1 MTLRVNDLRSDIDLG
16 NSCDVSIF
24 NMTLDHIRAGQV
36 TNFRGGKGQKKC
48 KSCCS
53 FLGRSPLLNLMMKDT
68 GEVGCGDGN
77 VFSVIVFNL
86 DSGET
91 LEGQWSRW
99 GASWCTLVHQLFH
112 SAVIVMKT
120 MDRGDIWH
128 HRCDMRSQTIWRR
141 NFSRSM
147 KNNIFYWLLVG

>member
-1 MTLRVNDLRSDIDLG
+1 MTTITTIRNFMTLRVNDLQSDIDLDSIR

-24 NMTLDHIRAGQV
+24 KMTLDHIRAEQV
-36 TNFRGGKGQKKC
+36 TNFRGGKGQKKY

-53 FLGRSPLLNLMMKDT
+53 FLGMSPLLNLMMKDI

-91 LEGQWSRW
+91 LEGQWSR
-99 GASWCTLVHQLFH
+99 
-112 SAVIVMKT
+112 
-120 MDRGDIWH
+120 
-128 HRCDMRSQTIWRR
+128 
-141 NFSRSM
+141 
-147 KNNIFYWLLVG
+147 

>member
-1 MTLRVNDLRSDIDLG
+1 MTTITTIWNLMTLMVNDLQSDIDLG

-91 LEGQWSRW
+91 LEGQWSR
-99 GASWCTLVHQLFH
+99 
-112 SAVIVMKT
+112 
-120 MDRGDIWH
+120 
-128 HRCDMRSQTIWRR
+128 
-141 NFSRSM
+141 
-147 KNNIFYWLLVG
+147 

>member
-1 MTLRVNDLRSDIDLG
+1 
-16 NSCDVSIF
+16 
-24 NMTLDHIRAGQV
+24 MTLDHIRAGQV

-91 LEGQWSRW
+91 LEGQWSR
-99 GASWCTLVHQLFH
+99 
-112 SAVIVMKT
+112 
-120 MDRGDIWH
+120 
-128 HRCDMRSQTIWRR
+128 
-141 NFSRSM
+141 
-147 KNNIFYWLLVG
+147 